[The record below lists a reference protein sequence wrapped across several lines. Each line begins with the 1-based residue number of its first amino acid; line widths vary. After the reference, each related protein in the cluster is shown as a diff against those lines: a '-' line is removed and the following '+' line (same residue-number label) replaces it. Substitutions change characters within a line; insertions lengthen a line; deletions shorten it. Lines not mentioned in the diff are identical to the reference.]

1 MMEEQS
7 RSLIFDPFAGISGDM
22 ILGALLDVGL
32 PADWL
37 RGLVNDLPVRAAIE
51 ISEVARG
58 SINASRVQVDTSQPE
73 PARHLNDVL
82 EIIDQAPVPRSA
94 QELATSAFRRLAEAE
109 GEVHG
114 ISPDEVHFHEVGAA
128 DAIVDVLGAT
138 AGVAELGVERCYT
151 RPVAIGQGWVTA
163 QHGALPVPAPATL
176 KLLEDLP
183 VRESHL
189 EGELTTPTGAVLLSV
204 LSQGRRAPSGY
215 VPLRSGFGAGSRDPS
230 SHPNCLRV
238 ILAAPQT
245 QPTLCIV
252 QADIDDML
260 PEYVPS
266 LRDALESAGA
276 IDVWAYPVQMKK
288 GRSGLRVEALIQE
301 SRRDEFARTLFRYS
315 TTLGFRFWP
324 VDREVLIR
332 STKTIE
338 WRGFTIRVK
347 TGFGAGGH
355 VTCKPEYEDIEKAAS
370 ALGLPALK
378 VRQEVEKLLQP
389 GS

>member
-1 MMEEQS
+1 MEEQS